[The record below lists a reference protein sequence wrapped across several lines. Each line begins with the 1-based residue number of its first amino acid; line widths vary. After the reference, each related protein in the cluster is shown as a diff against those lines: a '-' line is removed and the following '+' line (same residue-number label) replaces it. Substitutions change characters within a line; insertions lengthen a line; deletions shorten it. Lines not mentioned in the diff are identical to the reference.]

1 MKKLGKE
8 KRDILVSRILDT
20 KKAHQEASEQFKS
33 ALEAFQAVTNFEGGD
48 LEKAYNRLNGEIEDA
63 QGRARKVSERI
74 DGIQKVSMDLFKEW
88 DGEID
93 KMSGGKLKNDSKA
106 MLRNAE
112 QRDRDLLRQMHSS
125 EAKMKPVLQKFYDQ
139 VMFLKHN
146 LNARAVGSLKR
157 QAASIDGD
165 VQSLLKD
172 IEASNQAAD
181 HTIAGLKADSEDN

>member
-1 MKKLGKE
+1 
-8 KRDILVSRILDT
+8 
-20 KKAHQEASEQFKS
+20 
-33 ALEAFQAVTNFEGGD
+33 
-48 LEKAYNRLNGEIEDA
+48 
-63 QGRARKVSERI
+63 
-74 DGIQKVSMDLFKEW
+74 
-88 DGEID
+88 
-93 KMSGGKLKNDSKA
+93 

-157 QAASIDGD
+157 QAASIDGE